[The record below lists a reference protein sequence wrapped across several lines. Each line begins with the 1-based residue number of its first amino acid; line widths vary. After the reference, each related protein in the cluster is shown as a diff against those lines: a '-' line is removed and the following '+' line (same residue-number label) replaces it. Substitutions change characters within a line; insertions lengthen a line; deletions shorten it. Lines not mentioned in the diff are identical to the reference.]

1 MNDLIPIN
9 NFVELFRVGGAGAII
24 AYMVM
29 WLLRRGDTLQ
39 KDNIAD
45 LRKQRDEWR
54 ERAER
59 AESAERE
66 LQREIARLRAALTD
80 DDFIP

>member
-29 WLLRRGDTLQ
+29 WLLRRGDNLQ

-66 LQREIARLRAALTD
+66 LQREVARLRAALTD